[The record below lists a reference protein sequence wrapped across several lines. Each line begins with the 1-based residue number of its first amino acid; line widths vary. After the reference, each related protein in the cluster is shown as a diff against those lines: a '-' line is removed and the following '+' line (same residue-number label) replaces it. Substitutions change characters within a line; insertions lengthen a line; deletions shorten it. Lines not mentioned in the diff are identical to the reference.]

1 MGRKVRRREIKTNE
15 KRAKKSKR
23 AQILLHWAYVFLF
36 CVFVFFFLLYCWI
49 GRKDQY
55 RKNVKSHEVR
65 LSGKQVQSV
74 CGGRFAPTK
83 LKWAER
89 EMEKPSRYRGCNS
102 QILVLTQTHFPLTA
116 GFNDFPC
123 VRRNACCLHFAWAFS
138 LHFSFFCSNRAQFSL
153 LQLSWLNRSFKW
165 PAEKRSRNIN
175 GSNNNKHSTPT
186 IIGDL

>member
-36 CVFVFFFLLYCWI
+36 SFFVFLYFFFLLYCWI

-65 LSGKQVQSV
+65 LSGKRVQSV

-89 EMEKPSRYRGCNS
+89 EMEKPSRYRRC
-102 QILVLTQTHFPLTA
+102 
-116 GFNDFPC
+116 
-123 VRRNACCLHFAWAFS
+123 
-138 LHFSFFCSNRAQFSL
+138 
-153 LQLSWLNRSFKW
+153 
-165 PAEKRSRNIN
+165 
-175 GSNNNKHSTPT
+175 
-186 IIGDL
+186 